1 MRRLLLLFFCSGCW
15 LSPEEISEK
24 VSDLPELEDETGT
37 AETGLVEKR
46 TCAIKSVEPS
56 YGSNAGGTEIGIE
69 VVLSGE
75 SPKVFIGQKE
85 ATIDRV
91 EGDTVYVLTPDTKRE
106 GLTPIIVE
114 TTDEL
119 CIVDDEFR
127 LFEDG
132 QGLVGAYGV
141 FEWHDFQGGYWVDGD
156 SVGGAE
162 FSFIHPIEV
171 NYADNWGEALDECV
185 SNFSPSQV
193 PKLTK
198 YQPEG
203 PAQLNGPNSTLAF
216 GWEVKRSQYEGNLA
230 PGDFE
235 SSATYSLQ
243 PIFSDSDW
251 PRVEIQGFIETPS
264 PISISKP
271 VVDEESLNYITGT
284 SLTLKWDGSLN
295 GDYVIAR
302 IWRVVN
308 ENSQEEVRCLLNDD
322 GAHTINAS
330 VWSDWSFQNQY
341 LAIELGRVKVSRAIL
356 PYDLSESGVVGI
368 HWTHGAVWTL

>member
-1 MRRLLLLFFCSGCW
+1 MRRFFILIFCSGCW

-24 VSDLPELEDETGT
+24 VSYLPDFGEETDT
-37 AETGLVEKR
+37 AETGVVEKS
-46 TCAIKSVEPS
+46 TCAITSVEPS
-56 YGSNAGGTEIGIE
+56 YGSNAGGTELAVE
-69 VVLSGE
+69 VALNGE
-75 SPKVFIGQKE
+75 SPLVYIGQKK
-85 ATIDRV
+85 ATVDRI
-91 EGDTVYVLTPDTKRE
+91 EGNTVYIVTPDTKRE
-106 GLTPIIVE
+106 GTTPITVE
-114 TTDEL
+114 TTEEHCTVEDK
-119 CIVDDEFR
+119 FR

-132 QGLVGAYGV
+132 HGLVGAYGV

-156 SVGGAE
+156 SVGSAE
-162 FSFIHPIEV
+162 FSFIHPVEIH
-171 NYADNWGEALDECV
+171 YADNWGETLDECV

-216 GWEVKRSQYEGNLA
+216 GWEVKRNQYEGNLA
-230 PGDFE
+230 SGDFQ
-235 SSATYSLQ
+235 SDGSYSLQ
-243 PIFSDSDW
+243 PIFSDADW
-251 PRVEIQGFIETPS
+251 PRVEIPGFIETPS
-264 PISISKP
+264 PIAITKP
-271 VVDEESLNYITGT
+271 IVDDEFLNYISST
-284 SLTLKWDGSLN
+284 SVVLKWDGTLN

-308 ENSQEEVRCLLNDD
+308 DNTQEEVRCLLSDD
-322 GAHTINAS
+322 GSHSIDAS

-341 LAIELGRVKVSRAIL
+341 IAIELGRVRVSRAVL